1 MQQSPFPRCIGPLI
15 GQCRSLLWLK
25 IWFQLTNT
33 TGHENRA
40 GQREREKGRE
50 FVSVCVCVYA
60 RELHGIITA
69 NCPEKMTSL
78 PFEACADAMLVEL
91 LQGRAFTEQE
101 TASDVSAILRKDI
114 CFRVCGPGFKV
125 PSLDLGGEM

>member
-1 MQQSPFPRCIGPLI
+1 MKT
-15 GQCRSLLWLK
+15 GQ
-25 IWFQLTNT
+25 
-33 TGHENRA
+33 A
-40 GQREREKGRE
+40 REKERKGE
-50 FVSVCVCVYA
+50 SLCLCVCVYA

-78 PFEACADAMLVEL
+78 PFEARADAMLVEL